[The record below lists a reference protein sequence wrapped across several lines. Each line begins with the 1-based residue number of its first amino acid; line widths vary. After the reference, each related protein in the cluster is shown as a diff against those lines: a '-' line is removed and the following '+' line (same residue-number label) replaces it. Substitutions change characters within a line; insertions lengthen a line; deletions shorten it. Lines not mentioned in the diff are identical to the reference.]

1 MQIKEIYDKMDYGAA
16 PESSLE
22 AHNWLEKHNYNFGN
36 FINGKWKSCK
46 DHFDTINPSNNKVLA
61 RVGQSS
67 QADID
72 LSLIHI

>member
-36 FINGKWKSCK
+36 FINGES
-46 DHFDTINPSNNKVLA
+46 TQILA
-61 RVGQSS
+61 MECQRFQKILQRVFQK
-67 QADID
+67 IFEK
-72 LSLIHI
+72 